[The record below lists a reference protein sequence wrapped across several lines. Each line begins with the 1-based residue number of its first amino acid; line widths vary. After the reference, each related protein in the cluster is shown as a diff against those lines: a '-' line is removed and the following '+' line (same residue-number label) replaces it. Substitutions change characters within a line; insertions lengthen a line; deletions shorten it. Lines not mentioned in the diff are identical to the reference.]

1 MTLDQDNIPEIDS
14 LPKERDWLRLGVR
27 KICLHEI
34 SSQVPANAGRAL
46 IDAPIAIAAI
56 QAKSEAIHMCPSR
69 RPKGLAQAFRRGA
82 ASSPHARRLADPTAT
97 SQCGGA
103 PRSGTQTQLS
113 RRRSGG
119 RSRTA
124 ITLLRRQ

>member
-1 MTLDQDNIPEIDS
+1 MTLDQDNIPEFQP
-14 LPKERDWLRLGVR
+14 LPKGRDWLRLGGR
-27 KICLHEI
+27 KG
-34 SSQVPANAGRAL
+34 SVYMTVDTTVPANAGRAL

-69 RPKGLAQAFRRGA
+69 RPKGLAQASRRA
-82 ASSPHARRLADPTAT
+82 AACAPHARRLADPTAT

-119 RSRTA
+119 RS
-124 ITLLRRQ
+124 